1 MILNK
6 NFLFLIIAL
15 IVLTAG
21 TIDLNNL
28 FDYTQPFPDYVSAGS
43 FFDNEPANNQM
54 DDKIATL
61 GRVLFYDKRLSSDNT
76 ISCESCHIQEFAFG
90 DTTVLSQG
98 VNGMTTR
105 QSMRLVNVRLS
116 NPNDEFTWDQSVPT
130 LEDFISKPIISHV
143 EMGNSGI
150 NGAPDFDDLIQEL
163 ESLDY
168 YNTLFSFAFGDPA
181 VTEDRIQKAIAQFIR
196 SIQSFDSKYDEAFA
210 QGADP
215 NDILQP
221 FPNFTTEENEGKE
234 LFFTPPQ
241 IEVGIGVVN
250 RIGGG
255 LTCGTINCHLRNSFV
270 TSTDNENNGLITE
283 SDGTINLDLTRA
295 PNFRDLFN
303 PNGELNGPLFHDG
316 RATTID
322 EVFTHYSDE
331 IEVNPNLGPALFV
344 PISATELAPVRLN
357 ITQEERNQVTAFLKT
372 LSGNDVYTNEKW
384 SNPFDEQGN
393 LELITGSSTCDDGIQ
408 NGDETGV
415 DCGGSCPPCMGG
427 GDCDDVVITAGASS
441 ITVSGLAAAN
451 EIVKVFTPSWQTAF
465 ECTGD
470 CNETEII
477 SGLSPGTYNVK
488 VDMYTSNWQQICEI
502 SQFVEVGGTDPCAGQ
517 GGDSDGD
524 GICNDQD
531 NCPDTSNPG
540 QQDSDGDGIG
550 DACEVTGGG
559 DCDDV
564 VIAAGASSITVSG
577 LAAANE
583 IVKVFTPSW
592 QTAFEC
598 TGDCNETEIISG
610 LSPGTYNVKVDMY
623 TSNWQQICEISEFVE
638 VGGTDPCAGQGGD
651 SDGDG
656 ICNDQDNCPDTSNPG
671 QQDSDGD
678 GIGDACDSADPF
690 TCDDISI
697 VNEPGS
703 ITISNLTAP
712 IMIVKVFTP
721 DWSLAFEC
729 FNNCDPTEIITG
741 LGEGQHFVSVNAY
754 TENWQPICELG
765 EYSGFVNNSPSNLTQ
780 GEFLFFQAQKDSRE
794 VLLNWTTN
802 TEFKNDY
809 FMVEH
814 STDGID
820 FTDITTVERQTT
832 EEDSYYGPTNYT
844 TNDKSPEMG
853 INFYRLKQYFI
864 DGTYRYSEIKEVSF
878 DLDVSEFS
886 IFPNPTDELLF
897 VNLKAHE
904 GASAKIRFSNLFGQP
919 ILDREIEEIPSNPIG
934 FDLTHLQNGVYQVT
948 VKIDGYKSKSK
959 SFVIAKR

>member
-1 MILNK
+1 MNLK
-6 NFLFLIIAL
+6 TPLLLATATII
-15 IVLTAG
+15 LTAG

-116 NPNDEFTWDQSVPT
+116 NPNDQFTWDQSVPT

-196 SIQSFDSKYDEAFA
+196 SIQSFDSKYDDAFA

-221 FPNFTTEENEGKE
+221 FPNFTTEENAGKE

-241 IEVGIGVVN
+241 TEVGIGVVN

-270 TSTDNENNGLITE
+270 TNTDNENNGLITE

-331 IEVNPNLGPALFV
+331 IEVNPNLGPAFFS

-415 DCGGSCPPCMGG
+415 DCGGSCPPCTTPTCDDGMQNGDEIGVDCGG
-427 GDCDDVVITAGASS
+427 SCPPCSSNGNCDDLDISTQAGQITINGLSAPVEIVQVFDEDWNFLFRCSGTECGANQTIADLNAGNYNVNVQMYTENWGLICNKDFAVNVGGESGDPSCDDVQVTGSNGQIQIDGLTAP
-441 ITVSGLAAAN
+441 V
-451 EIVKVFTPSWQTAF
+451 EIVQVFDEDWNFLFRCSGTECGANQTIADLNA
-465 ECTGD
+465 G
-470 CNETEII
+470 N
-477 SGLSPGTYNVK
+477 YNVN
-488 VDMYTSNWQQICEI
+488 VQMYTENWGLICNKD
-502 SQFVEVGGTDPCAGQ
+502 FAVNVGGESG
-517 GGDSDGD
+517 
-524 GICNDQD
+524 
-531 NCPDTSNPG
+531 NP
-540 QQDSDGDGIG
+540 S
-550 DACEVTGGG
+550 
-559 DCDDV
+559 CDDV
-564 VIAAGASSITVSG
+564 QVTGSNGQIQIDG
-577 LAAANE
+577 LTAPIE
-583 IVKVFTPSW
+583 VVRVFDMDNNW
-592 QTAFEC
+592 MQVFEC
-598 TGDCNETEIISG
+598 NNDCG
-610 LSPGTYNVKVDMY
+610 AA
-623 TSNWQQICEISEFVE
+623 Q
-638 VGGTDPCAGQGGD
+638 
-651 SDGDG
+651 
-656 ICNDQDNCPDTSNPG
+656 
-671 QQDSDGD
+671 
-678 GIGDACDSADPF
+678 
-690 TCDDISI
+690 
-697 VNEPGS
+697 
-703 ITISNLTAP
+703 TISNLSSNNYA
-712 IMIVKVFTP
+712 VKVQMH
-721 DWSLAFEC
+721 
-729 FNNCDPTEIITG
+729 N
-741 LGEGQHFVSVNAY
+741 
-754 TENWQPICELG
+754 ENWSWICESNTTISLDA
-765 EYSGFVNNSPSNLTQ
+765 SANNRSSNSRYTRVSYLCQSTN
-780 GEFLFFQAQKDSRE
+780 GKIRMDSR
-794 VLLNWTTN
+794 LIT
-802 TEFKNDY
+802 KN
-809 FMVEH
+809 EL
-814 STDGID
+814 
-820 FTDITTVERQTT
+820 
-832 EEDSYYGPTNYT
+832 
-844 TNDKSPEMG
+844 
-853 INFYRLKQYFI
+853 FYCRTCCKW
-864 DGTYRYSEIKEVSF
+864 
-878 DLDVSEFS
+878 
-886 IFPNPTDELLF
+886 
-897 VNLKAHE
+897 
-904 GASAKIRFSNLFGQP
+904 
-919 ILDREIEEIPSNPIG
+919 
-934 FDLTHLQNGVYQVT
+934 
-948 VKIDGYKSKSK
+948 
-959 SFVIAKR
+959 